1 MASTRTRKQPA
12 APTLL
17 AVDELRARVD
27 RLRHEVED
35 VVGTIGKRA
44 VGVLPAGQREQVD
57 DVLGRLNSVRG
68 EVNRTVDSWR
78 SDLEKRFKV
87 IQGTVDKRV
96 STLRKETQSRS
107 KKLSSGIE
115 KDVRKY
121 VAQIFKR
128 LQLPVR
134 TDIDSLK
141 RRLTAIE
148 RRISEL
154 EKSEKRAA

>member
-1 MASTRTRKQPA
+1 MASTRTRKQSA

-17 AVDELRARVD
+17 AVDDLRGRVE
-27 RLRHEVED
+27 RLRHEVEEA
-35 VVGTIGKRA
+35 VGTLGKRA
-44 VGVLPAGQREQVD
+44 VGVLPVEQQEQVD
-57 DVLGRLNSVRG
+57 GVLGRLSSVRG
-68 EVNRTVDSWR
+68 EMNRTVDSWR
-78 SDLEKRFKV
+78 SDIERRFKV

-96 STLRKETQSRS
+96 STIRKETQSRS
-107 KKLSSGIE
+107 KKLSSSIE

-121 VAQIFKR
+121 VVQIFKR

-134 TDIDSLK
+134 TDIDLVK

-154 EKSEKRAA
+154 EKSDKRAA